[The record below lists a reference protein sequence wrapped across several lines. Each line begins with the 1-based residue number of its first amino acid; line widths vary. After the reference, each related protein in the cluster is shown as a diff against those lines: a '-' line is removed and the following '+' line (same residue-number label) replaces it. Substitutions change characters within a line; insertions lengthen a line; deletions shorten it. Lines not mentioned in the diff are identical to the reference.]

1 MAEELKVVA
10 VISAKPGS
18 EQVVRDA
25 LTALVAPTR
34 DEAGCRSYELF
45 ESAAAPGVFVTRES
59 WDGQDDL
66 DAHLQSAHVAG
77 AFAAAGEHLQ
87 GDPAIHPLRAL

>member
-10 VISAKPGS
+10 VMSAKPGS

-25 LTALVAPTR
+25 LTALVPPTR

-45 ESAAAPGVFVTRES
+45 ESAAAPGVFVTIES
-59 WDGQDDL
+59 WNGQDDL
-66 DAHLQSAHVAG
+66 NAHLQSAHVAE
-77 AFAAAGEHLQ
+77 AFAAAGQHLQ
-87 GDPAIHPLRAL
+87 GDPRIHPLRAL